1 MKNHAIVLIGALALG
16 GSGNA
21 VAQQRQLPSVPQT
34 LSVADA
40 IDLAVQYNPTYRQ
53 AANDGAPASWAVR
66 NAYSAAFLPTLNASS
81 SVRYTGTGE
90 QRFLSTGFK
99 TSSTL
104 GSSYSLSLNWQLNGT
119 TLMEPGRQ
127 KAAGAASTADIDAT
141 RMTVRNLVVQ
151 QYVAVLEAQA
161 QVALQQ
167 QQVVRN
173 EENRRLAQARFDV
186 GQNTLLDVRQA
197 EVAKGQS
204 DVALLQAQQNLT
216 VEKLRLFQQMG
227 LEAPSDLSVLTLSDS
242 FPVTEPTW
250 TLDQLL
256 GDADDSNP
264 DVAALRAQETSAVW
278 NERATKSQWLPS
290 LSLFANWSGFTQQFT
305 DVDGYVAGQQ
315 AQATNNFNSCLD
327 QNQIYQVA
335 GLPLENCNSFAFTP
349 EREAALR
356 AQNSVFPFDFTRQ
369 PFSASVTL
377 SFPIFDSFN
386 RNLQNSQ
393 ASAAA
398 DDAREARRARELQVR
413 TDVSQQYYGLIASYQ
428 AIQIQETNRV
438 SAQEGLRLARERY
451 RVGSG
456 TFFELLD
463 AQVTAQQAEADY
475 ITAFYGYH
483 RSLANLEAAVG
494 RELR

>member
-1 MKNHAIVLIGALALG
+1 MKNHAIAFIGIFVLG
-16 GSGNA
+16 GHA
-21 VAQQRQLPSVPQT
+21 AAQERRLPSVPQT
-34 LSVADA
+34 LSVQDA
-40 IDLAVQYNPTYRQ
+40 VDLAIRYNPTYQQ
-53 AANDGAPASWAVR
+53 AANDGGPAAWAVR
-66 NAYSAAFLPTLNASS
+66 NAYTAAFLPTLNASS
-81 SVRYTGTGE
+81 SVRYTGSGE
-90 QRFLSTGFK
+90 QRFLSTGFR

-104 GSSYSLSLNWQLNGT
+104 GSSYSLNLNWQLNGT
-119 TLMEPGRQ
+119 SLMEPGRQ
-127 KAAGAASTADIDAT
+127 KAAGAATTANIDAT
-141 RMTVRNLVVQ
+141 RMSVRNLVVQ

-204 DVALLQAQQNLT
+204 DVALLQAQQTLT

-227 LEAPSDLSVLTLSDS
+227 LEAPTDLSLLTLSDS

-250 TLDQLL
+250 TLEQLL
-256 GDADDSNP
+256 NDADVSNP
-264 DVAALRAQETSAVW
+264 DVAALRAQETSSRW
-278 NERATKSQWLPS
+278 NERATKSQWLPT
-290 LSLFANWSGFTQQFT
+290 LSVFANWSGFTQQFT
-305 DVDGYVAGQQ
+305 DVDGYIAGQQ
-315 AQATNNFNSCLD
+315 AQAANQVTNCIA
-327 QNQIYQVA
+327 QNPIYTSA
-335 GLPLENCNSFAFTP
+335 GLPPVDCQGEYGFTAQD
-349 EREAALR
+349 EASLR

-369 PFSASVTL
+369 PFSAGFTL

-386 RNLQNSQ
+386 RNLQNSR

-413 TDVSQQYYGLIASYQ
+413 TDVSQQYFGLIAAYQ
-428 AIQIQETNRV
+428 SIQIQQNNRV

-463 AQVTAQQAEADY
+463 AQVTAQQAEATY
-475 ITAFYGYH
+475 ITAFYAYH